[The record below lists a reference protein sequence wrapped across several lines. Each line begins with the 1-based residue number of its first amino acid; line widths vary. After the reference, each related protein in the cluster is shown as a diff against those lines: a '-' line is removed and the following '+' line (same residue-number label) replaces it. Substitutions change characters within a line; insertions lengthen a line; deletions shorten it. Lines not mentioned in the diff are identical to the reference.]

1 MEENVAPITIEEFV
15 PQRIEEICKERNL
28 SQYRLC
34 QFTGI
39 AQSSLSTMKKGKTHL
54 SFYSVD
60 RICTGLGITI
70 FEFFSP
76 STSPGTL
83 ITKEERL
90 CLKYWNQLDD
100 NQKQNLLAFAKGML
114 LTSEFRQLKKN

>member
-1 MEENVAPITIEEFV
+1 MDEIIAKISAEDFV
-15 PQRIEEICKERNL
+15 PQRIEEICNERNI

-54 SFYSVD
+54 SLYSVD

-76 STSPGTL
+76 PAASNIL
-83 ITKEERL
+83 ITKDERL

-114 LTSEFRQLKKN
+114 LTSEFKQLKKN